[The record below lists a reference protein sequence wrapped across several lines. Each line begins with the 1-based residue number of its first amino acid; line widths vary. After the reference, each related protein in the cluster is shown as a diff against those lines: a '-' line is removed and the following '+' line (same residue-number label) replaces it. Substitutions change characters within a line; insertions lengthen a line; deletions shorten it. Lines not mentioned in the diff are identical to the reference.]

1 MQVKAEP
8 QYQVSFIQTGIS
20 SDAGTNTVL
29 TVGEETYA
37 WNTLPTNLW
46 VDNGTTF
53 TWSSTVV
60 GNSGEQFALS
70 RDDGGLTSPI
80 TASGKDT
87 ATYTTQYHV
96 TFDASSNVKGDSS
109 ATIVTVNGVSETAT
123 SLPYSVW
130 VDSGSSVTYNFA
142 SSVASSSATNTR
154 YRWGTTSGLD
164 TSQSDILTV
173 TVAGTVTGNYVT
185 QYDLQFAQSGLD
197 SSAQGTVV
205 SVTVGTNPE
214 VNLVQNQFPYDFGY
228 VDQGTTITYTF
239 TSTVGSSNSGEQFV
253 LTTPAATPAS
263 GFSLDGSTTVTGTY
277 QTQFLV
283 TFVASPSGSG
293 STSPVGTNIWENA
306 VSLFITATPNTG
318 YTFSSW
324 SSNTQSITFNN
335 ADSVSA
341 TATIGGPGTLTAAF
355 APNIYTLTVYTN
367 GQGSVTPGN
376 GTYPY
381 DTVVN
386 LTATSAD
393 GWTFGGWSNEAT
405 GLTTTV
411 NMSADQTI
419 TADFMQNPQTTPT
432 PTPTPTSTVS
442 PTPAPT
448 PTPTTPSTPTSTP
461 TATAKPPA
469 TTPTLSLAAMGQFL
483 PLIAA
488 VIILGAIITGLLF
501 QRRKRPNI
509 IVLS

>member
-1 MQVKAEP
+1 MTTETRSYFAHNSLRNRVGDLQT
-8 QYQVSFIQTGIS
+8 QYQ
-20 SDAGTNTVL
+20 
-29 TVGEETYA
+29 
-37 WNTLPTNLW
+37 
-46 VDNGTTF
+46 
-53 TWSSTVV
+53 
-60 GNSGEQFALS
+60 
-70 RDDGGLTSPI
+70 
-80 TASGKDT
+80 
-87 ATYTTQYHV
+87 V

-142 SSVASSSATNTR
+142 SPVASSSATNTQ

-164 TSQSDILTV
+164 TAQSDILTV
-173 TVAGTVTGNYVT
+173 TGAGTVTGNYVT

-197 SSAQGTVV
+197 SSAQGDIV
-205 SVTVGTNPE
+205 SVTVGANPT

-263 GFSLDGSTTVTGTY
+263 GFSLDGATTVTGTY

-293 STSPVGTNIWENA
+293 STSPAGTNVWENA
-306 VSLFITATPNTG
+306 GTLSLTATPNAG
-318 YTFSSW
+318 YTFSTW
-324 SSNTQSITFNN
+324 SSNTESITFNN
-335 ADSVSA
+335 ANSASA
-341 TATIGGPGTLTAAF
+341 TATIGGTGTITATFAINTYTITVTQGSNGQISPGTNSVNYGATASYIITPATNYF
-355 APNIYTLTVYTN
+355 IASITVDGSSVAVTSSLGQTVGFTNVQADHSITATYAPNNYRLTVYTN

-381 DTVVN
+381 GTVVN
-386 LTATSAD
+386 LTATSTD

-405 GLTTTV
+405 GLATTV

-419 TADFMQNPQTTPT
+419 TADFIKILKQRLRQLRPQHLRLLPHLPQRQQSLLLQLAPLPQHTAC
-432 PTPTPTSTVS
+432 STDIFTCSYGSVPCNYS
-442 PTPAPT
+442 RGNHPR
-448 PTPTTPSTPTSTP
+448 SSI
-461 TATAKPPA
+461 
-469 TTPTLSLAAMGQFL
+469 SWVGY
-483 PLIAA
+483 
-488 VIILGAIITGLLF
+488 
-501 QRRKRPNI
+501 
-509 IVLS
+509 